1 MKSVIRIFILPFS
14 LLINCYPAASEEL
27 IDRDSPRE
35 STPTHSDGKLT
46 LNNTGLSNTDLSNT
60 SASIES
66 LSPELRAL
74 LSKEMVAIQQGM
86 MAVIPAYV
94 SGNWSEIE
102 QIARQIKNSYILK
115 QSLTDHQLHELH
127 NSLPE
132 GFIKQDQ
139 HFHYLSGMLEHAAS
153 NKKTELVG
161 FYFSKMSESCVSCHS
176 QYATH
181 RFPALTPASKATE
194 RLH

>member
-1 MKSVIRIFILPFS
+1 MKNLSTWWARILSISFLWLPGAPLF
-14 LLINCYPAASEEL
+14 AEEKTAVHH
-27 IDRDSPRE
+27 SPLD
-35 STPTHSDGKLT
+35 HSA
-46 LNNTGLSNTDLSNT
+46 LNATQKAEGSP
-60 SASIES
+60 IES

-86 MAVIPAYV
+86 MAIIPAYV
-94 SGNWSEIE
+94 SGNWNKIE
-102 QIARQIKNSYILK
+102 QIAERIKNSYILK

-153 NKKTELVG
+153 NKKAELVG
-161 FYFSKMSESCVSCHS
+161 FYFSKMSESCLSCHS

-181 RFPALTPASKATE
+181 RFPALAPSSKAAE
-194 RLH
+194 HLH